1 MVKQTSK
8 VLPLQVLL
16 TEWAWDVAD
25 SGDLLSLVDPSLAS
39 DMAENESSML
49 NVIKVRPKTHT
60 YGVLRCTLGRT
71 SPFKFEPSSRF
82 M

>member
-1 MVKQTSK
+1 
-8 VLPLQVLL
+8 VLL

-39 DMAENESSML
+39 DMAEHESSML
-49 NVIKVRPKTHT
+49 NVIKVRPITHA
-60 YGVLRCTLGRT
+60 YGVLRCTREGLHRL
-71 SPFKFEPSSRF
+71 KFEPSSRF